1 MITLE
6 LTTKEQETLR
16 AFLERYDYDLR
27 SEIANTDDREFR
39 SNLKEEEVI
48 MKSLIDRLKKT
59 A

>member
-39 SNLKEEEVI
+39 SNLKEEEAI